1 MKISIKKTI
10 PFMKFRHLFVILS
23 IAAIIVSLVSIY
35 FNGFNYG
42 IDFKGGVKLT
52 VKFNQTTTDGV
63 IKDALN
69 SAGFDAQVQKLGG
82 SDEIRF
88 SIKTRQTDEKSLEEI
103 TALVREALK
112 SRFGDGTYLVEAE
125 ETVGPK
131 VGDEL
136 RKKGQLAILFT
147 LIAILVYLS
156 IRFDFNFAPGA
167 IVALAHD
174 VTITLGILTFLG
186 VEFNLTILAAL
197 LTIVGYS
204 VNDTIVV
211 FDRIR
216 ENAGRISGSTLIDVV
231 NDSLNTTLSRTI
243 ITSVTTLIVVV
254 ILFFFGGG
262 VIHDF
267 ALTFII
273 GIIVGTYSSIFIAS
287 PTFIFMYRH
296 WPKVA
301 VKLGLRKEA

>member
-1 MKISIKKTI
+1 MHITFKKKFS
-10 PFMKFRHLFVILS
+10 FMQKRWWFASLS
-23 IAAIIVSLVSIY
+23 IIAILASLVSIY
-35 FNGFNYG
+35 FNGLNYG
-42 IDFKGGVKLT
+42 IDFRGGAKLT
-52 VKFNQTTTDGV
+52 VKFNEPTSDGAINEALTKGNFAASV
-63 IKDALN
+63 QRLGAKEENLFTIKTPQSETAAEETAPQAVAALN
-69 SAGFDAQVQKLGG
+69 AQYGEG
-82 SDEIRF
+82 SYIIE
-88 SIKTRQTDEKSLEEI
+88 S
-103 TALVREALK
+103 
-112 SRFGDGTYLVEAE
+112 E

-147 LIAILVYLS
+147 LIAILIYLS
-156 IRFDFNFAPGA
+156 VRFDFNYAPGA
-167 IVALAHD
+167 IVALTHD
-174 VTITLGILTFLG
+174 VIITLGILTFLG

-216 ENAGRISGSTLIDVV
+216 ENAKRISPSTLITVV
-231 NDSLNTTLSRTI
+231 NDSLNSTLSRTI
-243 ITSVTTLIVVV
+243 VTSLTTLVVV
-254 ILFFFGGG
+254 IILFFFGGG

-273 GIIVGTYSSIFIAS
+273 GIVVGTYSSVFVAS

-296 WPKVA
+296 WPKLA
-301 VKLGLRKEA
+301 AKIGLTSNR

>member
-1 MKISIKKTI
+1 VQIKIKKKI
-10 PFMKFRHLFVILS
+10 PFMKFRWFFAAVS
-23 IAAIIVSLVSIY
+23 IAAIIASLTSIY

-42 IDFKGGVKLT
+42 IDFRGGVKLT
-52 VKFNQTTTDGV
+52 VKFKEATSDGA
-63 IKDALN
+63 IKDALKKHN
-69 SAGFDAQVQKLGG
+69 VDAIVQRLGSEEG
-82 SDEIRF
+82 EKF
-88 SIKTRQTDEKSLEEI
+88 TIKTKQGEVSLEEKSSKI
-103 TALVREALK
+103 TSALDD
-112 SRFGDGTYLVEAE
+112 SFGKDGYTIEAE

-131 VGDEL
+131 VGEEL

-147 LIAILVYLS
+147 LIAILIYLS
-156 IRFDFNFAPGA
+156 IRFNFNYAPGA

-174 VTITLGILTFLG
+174 VTITLGILTLLG

-216 ENAGRISGSTLIDVV
+216 ENSKRISGSTLIDVV

-243 ITSVTTLIVVV
+243 ITSVTTLIVVI

-267 ALTFII
+267 ALTFIV
-273 GIIVGTYSSIFIAS
+273 GILVGTYSSIFVAS

-296 WPKVA
+296 WPKLA
-301 VKLGLRKEA
+301 VKIGLRKEV

>member
-1 MKISIKKTI
+1 MQIKLKKDI
-10 PFMKFRHLFVILS
+10 QFMRYRGIFIALS
-23 IAAIIVSLVSIY
+23 ISAVIISLASIY

-42 IDFKGGVKLT
+42 IDFRGGVKLT
-52 VKFNQTTTDGV
+52 VKFNKPTSDGE
-63 IKDALN
+63 IKGMLAKG
-69 SAGFDAQVQKLGG
+69 GFDAIVQRLGSQEEG
-82 SDEIRF
+82 RF
-88 SIKTRQTDEKSLEEI
+88 TIKASQTEESLEGT
-103 TALVREALK
+103 TATVTTSIAEY
-112 SRFGDGTYLVEAE
+112 FGADGYVVEGE

-147 LIAILVYLS
+147 LIAILIYLS

-216 ENAGRISGSTLIDVV
+216 ENSKRISGSTIVDVV

-243 ITSVTTLIVVV
+243 ITSLTTLVVVV
-254 ILFFFGGG
+254 ILFFMGGG
-262 VIHDF
+262 VIHNF

-287 PTFIFMYRH
+287 PVYIFMYRH

-301 VKLGLRKEA
+301 AGLGLRTER

>member
-1 MKISIKKTI
+1 VQIKIKKII
-10 PFMKFRHLFVILS
+10 PFMKYRWFFAAIS
-23 IAAIIVSLVSIY
+23 IAAIIASLAVMHY
-35 FNGFNYG
+35 KGFNYG
-42 IDFKGGVKLT
+42 IDFRGGVKLT
-52 VKFNQTTTDGV
+52 VRFNEPTSDGA
-63 IKDALN
+63 IKEALQKEN
-69 SAGFDAQVQKLGG
+69 LSAIVQRLG
-82 SDEIRF
+82 SDDSQQF
-88 SIKTRQTDEKSLEEI
+88 TIKTRQGDEALDTKSSMVISALEKS
-103 TALVREALK
+103 
-112 SRFGDGTYLVEAE
+112 FGKDAYIIEAE

-131 VGDEL
+131 VGNEL

-156 IRFDFNFAPGA
+156 IRFNFNFAPGA
-167 IVALAHD
+167 IVALTHD

-216 ENAGRISGSTLIDVV
+216 ENAKRISSSTLLTVV
-231 NDSLNTTLSRTI
+231 NDSLNATLSRTI
-243 ITSVTTLIVVV
+243 ITSLTTLIVVI
-254 ILFFFGGG
+254 ILFFLGGG

-273 GIIVGTYSSIFIAS
+273 GIVIGTYSSIFVAS

-296 WPKVA
+296 WPKLA
-301 VKLGLRKEA
+301 VKIGLRSER

>member
-1 MKISIKKTI
+1 VQITFKKKI
-10 PFMKFRHLFVILS
+10 PFMQNRWYFGAAS
-23 IAAIIVSLVSIY
+23 IAAIIVAVIAIY
-35 FNGFNYG
+35 HFGFNYG
-42 IDFKGGVKLT
+42 IDFRGGVKLT
-52 VKFNQTTTDGV
+52 VQFKVPTSDGA
-63 IKDALN
+63 IKSALKAN
-69 SAGFDAQVQKLGG
+69 GFDAIVQKLGT
-82 SDEIRF
+82 EKENRF
-88 SIKTRQTDEKSLEEI
+88 TIKTRQAETSLEETASQAV
-103 TALVREALK
+103 TALAK
-112 SRFGDGTYLVEAE
+112 AFGAESYTIESE

-147 LIAILVYLS
+147 LIAILIYLS

-167 IVALAHD
+167 IVALTHD
-174 VTITLGILTFLG
+174 VTITLGILVFLG
-186 VEFNLTILAAL
+186 VEFNLTILAAI

-216 ENAGRISGSTLIDVV
+216 ENARRISSSTLIEVV
-231 NDSLNTTLSRTI
+231 NDSINTTLSRTI
-243 ITSVTTLIVVV
+243 VTSVTTLIVVV

-273 GIIVGTYSSIFIAS
+273 GIIIGTYSSIFVAS

-296 WPKVA
+296 WPKLA
-301 VKLGLRKEA
+301 VRLGLRTEK